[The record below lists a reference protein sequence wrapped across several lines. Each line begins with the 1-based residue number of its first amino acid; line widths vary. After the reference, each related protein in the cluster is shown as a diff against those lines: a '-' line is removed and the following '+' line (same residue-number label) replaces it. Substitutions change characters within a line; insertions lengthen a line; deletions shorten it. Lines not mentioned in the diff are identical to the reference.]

1 MTTVHKIKD
10 NYIAFTKGAAD
21 ELLPLCSHIMDKQ
34 GIRSITETD
43 RKQIGNLIHK
53 MSKDALRVLG
63 FATKTI
69 AEIPKKGADLE
80 NNLTFIGIS
89 GMIDPPRSEV
99 ADSVKTCRQAGIR
112 TIMITGDHKIT
123 ALAIAKKLNIYQKGD
138 LAISGTELAKM
149 SDEELGKAIKNT
161 TVFARVSPADKL
173 RIVQILKRNGEVTAM
188 TGDGVNDSPAL
199 KAADIGIA
207 MGKTG
212 TDVAKDVADMILLDD
227 SFTTIADAIKEG
239 RRVYRNIQKVIQF
252 LLVGNIAEIT
262 SLFIAT
268 LFNWDA
274 PLLAVHILWVNLA
287 TATLPALALGVDP
300 ASKNIM
306 KHKPVKTGTLFEKDL
321 VGRVITQGIFVAML
335 TLSAYFIGMI
345 TGNNVVGQTMAFS
358 VLALSQ
364 MLRAFNQHS
373 NTDPIWKRA
382 TGMNI
387 WLFVSFAVSALFM
400 GVILFTPALQ
410 KIFYLTSLS
419 MGQWLIVI
427 TLALLSIGQVEVV
440 KGFQK
445 FRTASNL
452 IEE

>member
-1 MTTVHKIKD
+1 MTTAHKIKD

-34 GIRSITETD
+34 GIRPITETD

-53 MSKDALRVLG
+53 MSNDALRVLG

-69 AEIPKKGADLE
+69 AEIPKKGVDLE

-99 ADSVKTCRQAGIR
+99 ADSVKICRQAGIR

-262 SLFIAT
+262 TLFIAT

>member
-1 MTTVHKIKD
+1 
-10 NYIAFTKGAAD
+10 
-21 ELLPLCSHIMDKQ
+21 
-34 GIRSITETD
+34 
-43 RKQIGNLIHK
+43 
-53 MSKDALRVLG
+53 
-63 FATKTI
+63 
-69 AEIPKKGADLE
+69 
-80 NNLTFIGIS
+80 
-89 GMIDPPRSEV
+89 MIDPPRSEV

-387 WLFVSFAVSALFM
+387 WLFVYGGNSLYTSITKD
-400 GVILFTPALQ
+400 ILL
-410 KIFYLTSLS
+410 
-419 MGQWLIVI
+419 
-427 TLALLSIGQVEVV
+427 
-440 KGFQK
+440 
-445 FRTASNL
+445 N
-452 IEE
+452 